1 MSCSRGRSV
10 HALPP
15 RESDPAQQ
23 EDTGGKHG
31 NPVSDP
37 DFIYLVLG
45 EFVHYDWIYIYIYT
59 ARNNWHMHASAGA
72 LVAHARA
79 ACAITIEYVYIRN
92 ASGVAARASV
102 APT

>member
-45 EFVHYDWIYIYIYT
+45 EFVHYDWIYIYT